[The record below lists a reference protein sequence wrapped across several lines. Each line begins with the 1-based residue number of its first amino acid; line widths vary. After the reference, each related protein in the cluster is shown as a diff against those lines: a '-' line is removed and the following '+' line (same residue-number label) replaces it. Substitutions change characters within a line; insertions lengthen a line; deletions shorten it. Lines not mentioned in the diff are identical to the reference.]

1 MYRPCRYKNR
11 RRGVGEVLGIKLEW
25 GKISPKFL
33 PSLLH
38 KEASAE
44 APEQNLGKKTPDR
57 DF

>member
-1 MYRPCRYKNR
+1 M
-11 RRGVGEVLGIKLEW
+11 GEVLGIKLEW

-33 PSLLH
+33 PSLPH

-44 APEQNLGKKTPDR
+44 APEQDLGKKTPDR